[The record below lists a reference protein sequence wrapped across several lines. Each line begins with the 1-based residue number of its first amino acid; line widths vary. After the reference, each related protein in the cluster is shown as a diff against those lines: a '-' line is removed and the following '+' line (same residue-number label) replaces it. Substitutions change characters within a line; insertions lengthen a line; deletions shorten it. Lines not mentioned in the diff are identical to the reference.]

1 MRVDAARFVPVL
13 ILFADDA
20 SRAETWGRL
29 LSLSPEGARLICRA
43 PIPDGMLLMLEFEV
57 FGDAFKGIEAT
68 VSDSGLDPDGYTIA
82 VLNFGR
88 TADRLAIGR
97 VVRRV
102 VASELPD
109 TR

>member
-43 PIPDGMLLMLEFEV
+43 PISDGSLLLLEFEV
-57 FGDAFKGIEAT
+57 FGDAFKGIEAAVT
-68 VSDSGLDPDGYTIA
+68 GVSIDPDGYSVA
-82 VLNFGR
+82 VLNFKK
-88 TADRLAIGR
+88 TTDRLVIGR
-97 VVRRV
+97 AVRRV
-102 VASELPD
+102 VASDLPD